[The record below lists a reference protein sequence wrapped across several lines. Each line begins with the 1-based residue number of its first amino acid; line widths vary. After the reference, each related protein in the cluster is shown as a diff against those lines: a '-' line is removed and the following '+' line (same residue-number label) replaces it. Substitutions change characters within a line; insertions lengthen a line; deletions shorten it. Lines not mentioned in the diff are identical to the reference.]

1 MSVQIQPASL
11 SNLSDRLASH
21 VTCDVVC
28 KLYAIAV
35 PDSLNAIDFI
45 NAFKTHLDTSQPQK
59 SIKNRIAVMT
69 AKVSHC
75 FIKSLILNVANQ
87 VHQFVIDQIGNF
99 RSQESDNDQFLVYL
113 DRVMTRLQQPAD
125 YPAYQVGLTRYLIDQ
140 FYVKPTRSFES
151 KLRNIIEKMD
161 RALDSAE
168 ANRFKKIILGF
179 IKFGL
184 SVLLYGLVIPLG
196 YLLNWASHR
205 ITLLFK
211 QRIEKSIKDLIT
223 QLFSNRQM
231 IKTVIFESIVG
242 ESVEH
247 STELSERQKTSLTA
261 ITQKFL
267 EYVQLYPSIKAPQL
281 LEKILRSCIHR
292 MYSLSQNTAYLL
304 EQYNFLL
311 CKGIAQLATIG
322 SAQEAGAP
330 SPKEAFDAAFSEV
343 EKMLTPTCP
352 AVIKTPAAIK
362 TIGSKLKSVV
372 TGISAIAPVQKFAS
386 FFSSLSPFAAP
397 LVDVCGQFGS
407 FNPPRA
413 LGRKLA
419 TVLES
424 KIDHVIDQHSL
435 ILNVAMHIFLTEF
448 NPSSARA

>member
-151 KLRNIIEKMD
+151 KLRNIIEQMD

-211 QRIEKSIKDLIT
+211 QQIEKSIKNHIT

-231 IKTVIFESIVG
+231 IKTVIFESIAG
-242 ESVEH
+242 ELVQH
-247 STELSERQKTSLTA
+247 LTDISERQTALLSA

-267 EYVQLYPSIKAPQL
+267 NYIEAPQL
-281 LEKILRSCIHR
+281 LERVLRPCIQKL
-292 MYSLSQNTAYLL
+292 YSLSRNTEYLL
-304 EQYNFLL
+304 NQYNFLL
-311 CKGIAQLATIG
+311 YKGIAQLHTIG
-322 SAQEAGAP
+322 SSQDAAAP
-330 SPKEAFDAAFSEV
+330 PPKQAFDAAFSEV

-386 FFSSLSPFAAP
+386 FFSSLSPFADP